1 MLKKNTFL
9 LFLLFSA
16 SLVKSQAVI
25 SEQPSINN
33 FKTYEVAIFASLYL
47 DSVFADG
54 EYKYD
59 KNFPKYAVQALDFVQ
74 GAQIALDS
82 MKVYKSNIHATIYDS
97 KSLTQ
102 PVNLLLSSK
111 NLDSL
116 DLIIGSVKDE
126 DYQVLAAFAQQKN
139 IPFISATFPN
149 DGGVNANP
157 FVAIVNS
164 TLKAHCEAIFS
175 YLLQNHGADKIF
187 LVRRPGSQEDKVA
200 NYFKNINAPDGKTLL
215 NIQTINLN
223 EDFNILQ
230 TKLDSTRQNIII
242 GGSLNEGFATKLA
255 ASSYAL
261 NKKYKTTLIGMPNWD
276 AFTFMNRK
284 NAFKD
289 YPVYYTSP
297 YYNYKSDTESKMIQA
312 IYRKNYKGMPSD
324 MTYKG
329 FESVYVFCRLLTT
342 YPLDFMSH
350 LNDSTNKIFS
360 DYNFKPVFSSK
371 NNTIPDYFEN
381 KHLYFIRAINGNL
394 SKAW

>member
-25 SEQPSINN
+25 SEQPSTNN

-102 PVNLLLSSK
+102 PVNFLLSSK

-139 IPFISATFPN
+139 
-149 DGGVNANP
+149 
-157 FVAIVNS
+157 
-164 TLKAHCEAIFS
+164 
-175 YLLQNHGADKIF
+175 
-187 LVRRPGSQEDKVA
+187 
-200 NYFKNINAPDGKTLL
+200 
-215 NIQTINLN
+215 
-223 EDFNILQ
+223 
-230 TKLDSTRQNIII
+230 
-242 GGSLNEGFATKLA
+242 
-255 ASSYAL
+255 
-261 NKKYKTTLIGMPNWD
+261 
-276 AFTFMNRK
+276 
-284 NAFKD
+284 
-289 YPVYYTSP
+289 
-297 YYNYKSDTESKMIQA
+297 
-312 IYRKNYKGMPSD
+312 
-324 MTYKG
+324 
-329 FESVYVFCRLLTT
+329 
-342 YPLDFMSH
+342 
-350 LNDSTNKIFS
+350 
-360 DYNFKPVFSSK
+360 
-371 NNTIPDYFEN
+371 
-381 KHLYFIRAINGNL
+381 
-394 SKAW
+394 